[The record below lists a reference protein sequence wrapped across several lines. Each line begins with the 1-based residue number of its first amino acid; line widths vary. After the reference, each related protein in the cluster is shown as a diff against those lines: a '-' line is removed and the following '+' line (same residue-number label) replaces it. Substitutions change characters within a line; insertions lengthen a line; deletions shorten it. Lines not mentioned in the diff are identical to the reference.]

1 MNMQFRDSEVQTSKK
16 QAIISSRQLMIEGCV
31 RDVQATPVAGCLVKC
46 LRTGAAT
53 KTDSK
58 GLYKIKVADNDTL
71 LFSKKG
77 YTEKKVAVRQQTS
90 INIQLT
96 KGF

>member
-1 MNMQFRDSEVQTSKK
+1 
-16 QAIISSRQLMIEGCV
+16 MIEGCV

-46 LRTGAAT
+46 LETGATA

-58 GLYKIKVADNDTL
+58 GFYKIKVPGNDTL
-71 LFSKKG
+71 LFSKRG
-77 YTEKKVAVRQQTS
+77 YAENKVPVRQQTS